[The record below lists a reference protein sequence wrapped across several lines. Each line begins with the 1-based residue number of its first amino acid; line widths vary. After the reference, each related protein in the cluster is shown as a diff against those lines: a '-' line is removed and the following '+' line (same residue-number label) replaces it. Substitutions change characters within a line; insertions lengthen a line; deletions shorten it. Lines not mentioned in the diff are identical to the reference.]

1 MHCNINYHCSK
12 KSFNTVTKAT
22 EVATTNLCHSEERSD
37 EESQILR
44 IMRFFAS
51 LRMTATNMDI
61 IKFLQYSF
69 IQKAFFAGS
78 FVGIICASLGLF
90 LVLRKMSLIGDGL
103 SHVSFGAIALGLFFG
118 VYPFY
123 VAVPLVLAASYLIL
137 KITEKARIYGDAA
150 IGIVSAVGIA
160 GGVILASLSRGFNV
174 DLFSYLFGNIL
185 AISQLEL
192 VISVLLSII
201 VLALLYFYYWD
212 LFSATFDEEYAKTS
226 GIKTGFINILLA
238 LLTALTV
245 VLSVKMVGVM
255 LVSALLILPAVTAL
269 QISKGFMTSLL
280 LAVIVSLISVIAG
293 ISCSFFLNLPT
304 GATIVM
310 INVLFFIFALI
321 YKKIA
326 Y

>member
-1 MHCNINYHCSK
+1 
-12 KSFNTVTKAT
+12 
-22 EVATTNLCHSEERSD
+22 
-37 EESQILR
+37 
-44 IMRFFAS
+44 
-51 LRMTATNMDI
+51 MDI
-61 IKFLQYSF
+61 INFLQYSF
-69 IQKAFFAGS
+69 IQKAFLAGS
-78 FVGIICASLGLF
+78 FVGIICASLGMF

-123 VAVPLVLAASYLIL
+123 VSAPMVLAGSYLIL
-137 KITEKARIYGDAA
+137 KITEKAKVYGDAA

-192 VISVLLSII
+192 VVSVLLSII
-201 VLALLYFYYWD
+201 VLAMLYFYYWD

-269 QISKGFMTSLL
+269 QISKGFMTSLFI
-280 LAVIVSLISVIAG
+280 AVIVSLISVISG
-293 ISCSFFLNLPT
+293 ISFSFFLNLPT

-310 INVLFFIFALI
+310 VNALFFIFALI
-321 YKKIA
+321 YKKIS
-326 Y
+326 